1 MESGLMGFR
10 AKRGVGDVWM
20 SGVDTPT
27 IMTTGA
33 ATVLEIR
40 CSTNPVSKGVINQLH
55 LWGNVLFNNVND
67 IVNRSDS

>member
-1 MESGLMGFR
+1 
-10 AKRGVGDVWM
+10 M